1 MLVVGSNEPFK
12 TQSRQQRKAT
22 PSSDAQSVLPL
33 DAVDPSKTLRFLSSS
48 LKPLCPTKC
57 QG

>member
-22 PSSDAQSVLPL
+22 PSSDAQTVLPL
-33 DAVDPSKTLRFLSSS
+33 DAVDPLKTLRF
-48 LKPLCPTKC
+48 
-57 QG
+57 